1 VSTFSPSETDELS
14 FPVTLS
20 DEELTAMAL
29 AADPNAPIDRDAVP
43 WLGGSA
49 AHQSLLPDW
58 YMPSPMAIRHGRG
71 TQFAI
76 IFIVLGFLIID
87 AFGLCVTS
95 GFISLA

>member
-1 VSTFSPSETDELS
+1 MSNFPPSELNEVS
-14 FPVTLS
+14 FPDTLT
-20 DEELTAMAL
+20 DEELTTMAL
-29 AADPNAPIDRDAVP
+29 AADPNAPLDPDAVP
-43 WLGGSA
+43 WLGGPA

-58 YMPSPMAIRHGRG
+58 YMPSPMAIRHGRA

-95 GFISLA
+95 GFISPA